1 MIDLS
6 KCPRGI
12 EMQGVAFSHASNE
25 LARAQNRNLAIFKW
39 MGNQML
45 EMSKKIDDLQ
55 KEIEAL
61 RGSENG

>member
-1 MIDLS
+1 MIDIS
-6 KCPRGI
+6 DCPKGI

-39 MGNQML
+39 MGNEML
-45 EMSKKIDDLQ
+45 KMSKQIDDLQ

-61 RGSENG
+61 RGSKNG